1 MIEVRHLTRY
11 YDDGMVKALKGVSFQ
26 VKRGEIIVL
35 MGPSGSGKSTL
46 LNLIGTIDRSTGGEI
61 WINGKTITEY
71 KPFDVFRARTI
82 GFIFQ
87 LHYLL
92 PHLTLVE
99 NVEIAMYAKGT
110 RGNIGRRKALGL
122 LHRVGLTEKVN
133 SFPNK
138 ISAGERQ
145 RAAIAR
151 ALANDPQIILA
162 DEPTG
167 SIDVETGDRILD
179 FIIDQCRNENMA
191 MIIATHNHKVAEK
204 SDRIIYI
211 KNGLIE
217 A

>member
-11 YDDGMVKALKGVSFQ
+11 YDDGMVKALRGISFR
-26 VKRGEIIVL
+26 VNRGEIIAI

-46 LNLIGTIDRSTGGEI
+46 LNLLGTIDRSTSGEI
-61 WINGKTITEY
+61 WIDGRAITEY

-87 LHYLL
+87 LHYLV
-92 PHLTLVE
+92 PHLSLVE
-99 NVEIAMYAKGT
+99 NVEIAMYAGGT
-110 RGNIGRRKALGL
+110 RGNAGRTKAMGL
-122 LHRVGLTEKVN
+122 LHSVGLTEKAN

-167 SIDVETGDRILD
+167 SIDVETGDKVLD
-179 FIIDQCRNENMA
+179 FIIKHCRNENMT
-191 MIIATHNHKVAEK
+191 MLIATHNYAVAEK
-204 SDRIIYI
+204 TDRVIHI